1 MASYAETLLA
11 PGEVVV
17 HRSRQHWLSLILDS
31 RLAIVLWAIVI
42 GALIV
47 SWIGR
52 FDGLIAQG
60 LLALEGI
67 ALVGGILVVLW
78 RWWHWRTEEYLI
90 TNRRLLKVSGIINKR
105 SGDSSLEK
113 INDAILEENLIGRM
127 LNYGDLDI
135 LTAADIAVDRY
146 RMLDKAKDFKKKMLE
161 AKHNLE
167 SGVGFAEV
175 NRQPM
180 APAMAF
186 QSAPVQPVSPLAPPP
201 AAAVA
206 AAPAP
211 LADPI
216 DTPEEVTAALARL
229 AELRDKGA
237 ITSGE
242 YEVKKRELLGRL

>member
-31 RLAIVLWAIVI
+31 RLAIVLWAIVV

-47 SWIGR
+47 SFIGN
-52 FDGLIAQG
+52 FGGILATA
-60 LLALEGI
+60 LLALEGV

-186 QSAPVQPVSPLAPPP
+186 QSTPVQPVSPLAPPP
-201 AAAVA
+201 VA
-206 AAPAP
+206 APPAPVP

-229 AELRDKGA
+229 ADLRDKGA